1 MIFFGSFIRKRS
13 FYNKEHFLIF
23 EKELETITGKNY
35 TMGIEQ
41 LLLERA
47 QKEGREQGLNQGL
60 EEGRELGLEQ
70 GREQGLEQG
79 REQGLEQGLELAR
92 SQVILNAK
100 KKGIDIEVIA
110 DLVGLSVEEVNGIL
124 KKNE

>member
-70 GREQGLEQG
+70 GLEQG

-100 KKGIDIEVIA
+100 KKGINIEVIA

>member
-79 REQGLEQGLELAR
+79 REQGLELAR

>member
-1 MIFFGSFIRKRS
+1 MIFFGSFIRKLS

-70 GREQGLEQG
+70 GLEQG

>member
-47 QKEGREQGLNQGL
+47 QKEGREI
-60 EEGRELGLEQ
+60 
-70 GREQGLEQG
+70 
-79 REQGLEQGLELAR
+79 GLEQGLELAR

>member
-79 REQGLEQGLELAR
+79 REQGLELAR

-100 KKGIDIEVIA
+100 KKGINIEVIA

>member
-79 REQGLEQGLELAR
+79 LELAR

>member
-1 MIFFGSFIRKRS
+1 
-13 FYNKEHFLIF
+13 
-23 EKELETITGKNY
+23 
-35 TMGIEQ
+35 MGIEQ

-60 EEGRELGLEQ
+60 EEGRELGL
-70 GREQGLEQG
+70 EQGLEQG

>member
-13 FYNKEHFLIF
+13 FYNKAHFLIF

-47 QKEGREQGLNQGL
+47 QKEGREI
-60 EEGRELGLEQ
+60 
-70 GREQGLEQG
+70 
-79 REQGLEQGLELAR
+79 GLEQGLELAR